1 MAQESFEQLLSAVKQ
16 AESQNKRFDEKGNL
30 TTSPKGAQGEM
41 QVMPKTALKPGYG
54 VAPAQDK
61 SPDELARVGKDY
73 LAAMLNKYGD
83 REKAL
88 IAYNWG
94 PRKTDEWLAGGAD
107 PKKLPAETQSYV
119 QKINGMLS
127 GTKSTATQSTEPTNS
142 EKMMTDALKS
152 GMSAKNLVQEAG
164 PGYKAAMA
172 MMFLADDKPKT
183 EEDDIWKEA
192 EPEVVAE
199 EEAPSPLA
207 SLDLTYKSPF
217 PAQNPAPVQRL
228 ADGGMPFT
236 PTIGV
241 KGTARE
247 ELDKIKADYDV
258 YNTEVGKYNDIQNAY
273 KTQVDA
279 YNAAA
284 NAYND
289 SFLRNNGNMVV
300 AQRVYN
306 AKLKAYNNPTYYTAD
321 DKGTLTAY
329 NPSSPIS
336 NPIFQDIAESPG
348 YFLVRSS
355 NVAAPGTAPTA
366 PTAVAPTAPAVTQ
379 EQYQAKADAAKMD
392 AKQRQ
397 TAVNVASD
405 PESYGL
411 TINRLFNQGGAV
423 YRSDGSPEYGEI
435 PTGGITDDTRAI
447 FGRSISASDALR
459 ALKEVGTDVGR
470 GAVSNAE
477 SLLRGSVSQVPG
489 VFGDLEAFGRKGI
502 NFSFGPGGVKVS
514 EKTVAPTSEEIRG
527 MVPRATAARPES
539 SGMESLGEVMAPGFG
554 KAAAPV
560 AKTVGK
566 EAARQMLRGLGG
578 EGPLAPISP
587 PVMTIVRPSGG
598 LFPTASVSKEN
609 GVWITDQPKS
619 NLDLQWAPILDRI
632 VDNTAELGQDK
643 TDALMEMF
651 GQKLKSYYS
660 KQAGGPNDPLRT
672 AVFSGKVKFDEA
684 SDLNDMFPKALIEAA
699 KRKDIT
705 ALRLLEKKYDD
716 MLGVQGNFFQRETD
730 QALRNDLG
738 PQKTTQ
744 MIMEQMKN
752 HPEVIS
758 DDMLLRYARKDF
770 SDMNPQ
776 QMKAAAD
783 EIRAKLKENPER
795 FSTVLEPNVARTVSP
810 NTGNMVYEQHTRT
823 YPEQYPLAY
832 IQQESLPDLSVQ
844 MGIDRGEPLFDVK
857 HPSAFG
863 GGRPLLG
870 LSPDDLVEAAKQ
882 MNPKDLS
889 RMSFPE
895 FVLRAHNDSLATQT
909 ILGRAPEIE
918 RALKAGNPMP
928 KDLSEF
934 GVKEFMPTANN
945 YRWMEIT
952 QPQATQL
959 QAKALGNSIAGYS
972 RSGSYGSLSMGK
984 AGMDTGAVRLFAL
997 YDPQGTPVTH
1007 VEYITDKVKTVKPD
1021 KADKANTITQ
1031 FYGNGPLTGNV
1042 SPDKYVDQVEDLVNK
1057 LDVVDLPY
1065 SIKTLMRA
1073 NGKFSTGGSVERVSG
1088 DNRRYL

>member
-30 TTSPKGAQGEM
+30 LTSPKGAQGEM

-54 VAPAQDK
+54 VTPAQDK

-73 LAAMLNKYGD
+73 LAAMLGKYGD

-94 PRKTDEWLAGGAD
+94 PKNTDDWLASGAD

-119 QKINGMLS
+119 QKINSMLS
-127 GTKSTATQSTEPTNS
+127 GTKTTATKPTEPTSS

-172 MMFLADDKPKT
+172 MMFLADDKPET
-183 EEDDIWKEA
+183 TEDDIWKEA

-199 EEAPSPLA
+199 DDTPSPLA

-228 ADGGMPFT
+228 AEGGMPFT

-241 KGTARE
+241 RGTARE

-273 KTQVDA
+273 KAQVDA

-289 SFLRNNGNMVV
+289 SFLKNNGNMVV
-300 AQRVYN
+300 AERAYN
-306 AKLKAYNNPTYYTAD
+306 AKLRDYNRPVYYTAD

-355 NVAAPGTAPTA
+355 NVAAPGTVPTA

-397 TAVNVASD
+397 MAVNVASD

-435 PTGGITDDTRAI
+435 PTGGITEDTRIAMARPI
-447 FGRSISASDALR
+447 TARGALDAL
-459 ALKEVGTDVGR
+459 KSVGTDIAR

-489 VFGDLEAFGRKGI
+489 VFGDLEALGRKGI
-502 NFSFGPGGVKVS
+502 NFSFGPGGVNVS
-514 EKTVAPTSEEIRG
+514 EKTVAPTSEEIRAV
-527 MVPRATAARPES
+527 VPRVTAARPES

-560 AKTVGK
+560 AKMGGK
-566 EAARQMLRGLGG
+566 EAARQMLRGMEG
-578 EGPLAPISP
+578 EGMLAPISP
-587 PVMTIVRPSGG
+587 PMAYAVKPRGGTFATSGSLDQPALSKFDELLDKYAGRAMQEVPDESKDIVRE
-598 LFPTASVSKEN
+598 F
-609 GVWITDQPKS
+609 I
-619 NLDLQWAPILDRI
+619 
-632 VDNTAELGQDK
+632 DK
-643 TDALMEMF
+643 KARKYFTTEFGTGDDA
-651 GQKLKSYYS
+651 
-660 KQAGGPNDPLRT
+660 LRT
-672 AVFSGKVKFDEA
+672 ALRSGELPVAGRDLERFPPYLLEAARNPNAAGHDIAKRHLEKFYDEQANIDAVVLGLHDA
-684 SDLNDMFPKALIEAA
+684 SDGDARRMFNAHMQDLKEQQRQLMTAEGVPNEFQNPSMSSYALSELTQYPSSTRVLNNLMRAGEEG
-699 KRKDIT
+699 
-705 ALRLLEKKYDD
+705 RLPS
-716 MLGVQGNFFQRETD
+716 GVQGALQRQQPVYD
-730 QALRNDLG
+730 
-738 PQKTTQ
+738 
-744 MIMEQMKN
+744 
-752 HPEVIS
+752 IS
-758 DDMLLRYARKDF
+758 QPYSDF
-770 SDMNPQ
+770 LSPQ
-776 QMKAAAD
+776 QVAENISVLPAN
-783 EIRAKLKENPER
+783 KLKNMSFADAMIEGSKKMKVYRDYDSAVLQAEKSGTVPKEVAELFTKPFLKGGTGEWKQITDARATKLEGKLMNHSVGGYADGDTYGGAYTGLPYGGKKAFDEGLVKVYSLRDEKGLPTVTLEMAKSDAGKGDKWNVTQIRGR
-795 FSTVLEPNVARTVSP
+795 FNSEPSQKHWDDIFKFLEKGDAHLAQIKQNSYNMDA
-810 NTGNMVYEQHTRT
+810 TGKATSGSVVNWGA
-823 YPEQYPLAY
+823 AY
-832 IQQESLPDLSVQ
+832 RDWKD
-844 MGIDRGEPLFDVK
+844 GIDPTQGVQRSSNPPGWGQANL
-857 HPSAFG
+857 
-863 GGRPLLG
+863 
-870 LSPDDLVEAAKQ
+870 AA
-882 MNPKDLS
+882 
-889 RMSFPE
+889 
-895 FVLRAHNDSLATQT
+895 
-909 ILGRAPEIE
+909 G
-918 RALKAGNPMP
+918 
-928 KDLSEF
+928 
-934 GVKEFMPTANN
+934 
-945 YRWMEIT
+945 
-952 QPQATQL
+952 
-959 QAKALGNSIAGYS
+959 
-972 RSGSYGSLSMGK
+972 
-984 AGMDTGAVRLFAL
+984 GAV
-997 YDPQGTPVTH
+997 
-1007 VEYITDKVKTVKPD
+1007 
-1021 KADKANTITQ
+1021 
-1031 FYGNGPLTGNV
+1031 
-1042 SPDKYVDQVEDLVNK
+1042 
-1057 LDVVDLPY
+1057 
-1065 SIKTLMRA
+1065 
-1073 NGKFSTGGSVERVSG
+1073 ERHMN